1 MKDIAKH
8 PQARLYPS
16 ELVTIGLLFAL
27 KGAPFRAFYRWLKRE
42 YHHLFPRLPERT
54 RLQRALAAHRGWCA
68 RFLANPT
75 FFTIIDT
82 FGIEL
87 IHPAREGRSPRQ
99 VGRKG
104 KSNYRWIV
112 GIKLCWLIN
121 QQGQVVAWAWK
132 TANVHDQAFRS
143 LATQFEGQTITL
155 ADLGFRRR
163 GEPQANLKLCP
174 PGTWPERRLI
184 ETVFS
189 LLERVLH
196 LKRIPHRVSQYIEA
210 RLAYVAALFNNLLQL
225 NNGQLSLAEFAL

>member
-1 MKDIAKH
+1 MTGEDLILHLFCMVNDAMKDITKH
-8 PQARLYPS
+8 PQARLHPS

-27 KGAPFRAFYRWLKRE
+27 KGAPFRTFYRWLKRE

-54 RLQRALAAHRGWCA
+54 RLQRALAPHRGWCA
-68 RFLANPT
+68 RFLASPT
-75 FFTIIDT
+75 FFTTINT

-87 IHPAREGRSPRQ
+87 IHPVREGRSPRQ

-143 LATQFEGQTITL
+143 LARTAPDRDGVQS
-155 ADLGFRRR
+155 
-163 GEPQANLKLCP
+163 
-174 PGTWPERRLI
+174 PGTYTPPQKNLPPPEPIHRSPIGLCSRSVQQPATAERRSTL
-184 ETVFS
+184 T
-189 LLERVLH
+189 
-196 LKRIPHRVSQYIEA
+196 
-210 RLAYVAALFNNLLQL
+210 
-225 NNGQLSLAEFAL
+225 G